1 MSTRSPLDKG
11 MMYDKLRK
19 YIVSYTSVPMTDA
32 EFGLIEKSF
41 TSKFLRK
48 KQYFLQEGEVCKY
61 TGFLVRGAMRQYFID
76 PKGTEHI
83 LRFAVENWW
92 VGDRESFTD
101 FKPSKYNIDALED
114 SELLLITHPALQE
127 LRHQAPSFVQMMQK
141 IDERSFIAAQNRIH
155 ASISYTAEE
164 RYQDLLRSHPGFL
177 QRFPQNMIASYLGI
191 TPETLSRV
199 RKQSSGN
206 K

>member
-1 MSTRSPLDKG
+1 MNARSTMDERA
-11 MMYDKLRK
+11 MYNKLRQ
-19 YIVSYTSVPMTDA
+19 YIVSYTSVPVTDA
-32 EFGLIEKSF
+32 EFTLIEKSF
-41 TSKFLRK
+41 TPKSIRK

-61 TGFLVRGAMRQYFID
+61 TGFIVHGAMRQYSVD

-83 LRFAVENWW
+83 LRFAIENWW
-92 VGDRESFTD
+92 VGDRESFTGLT
-101 FKPSKYNIDALED
+101 PSKYNIDALED
-114 SELLLITHPALQE
+114 SHLLLITLPALQD
-127 LRHQAPSFVQMMQK
+127 LRSQAPSFVQMMQK
-141 IDERSFIAAQNRIH
+141 IDERSFIAAQSRIH

-164 RYQDLLRSHPGFL
+164 RYQDLLKTHPGFL

-199 RKQSSGN
+199 RKQASGN